1 MLLNIAG
8 SAQLPQEEVV
18 LIAKELGKNFDDEE
32 LKNTFF
38 DILIQLYVHLTC
50 IFGLCNC

>member
-38 DILIQLYVHLTC
+38 DILIQLHVHPKYPFDLR
-50 IFGLCNC
+50 NR